1 LEARI
6 ASMGNQLVGNYRGL
20 EHHACATQLL
30 HNCLN
35 HVFELAGVKYQPR
48 PEPIARVPKKRKAT
62 GVSITPP
69 PTKKTGGAKKRRKTL
84 SRAGDMTSE

>member
-1 LEARI
+1 
-6 ASMGNQLVGNYRGL
+6 MGNQLVGNYRGL

-69 PTKKTGGAKKRRKTL
+69 RKRVARKSGGRLCPVQET
-84 SRAGDMTSE
+84 